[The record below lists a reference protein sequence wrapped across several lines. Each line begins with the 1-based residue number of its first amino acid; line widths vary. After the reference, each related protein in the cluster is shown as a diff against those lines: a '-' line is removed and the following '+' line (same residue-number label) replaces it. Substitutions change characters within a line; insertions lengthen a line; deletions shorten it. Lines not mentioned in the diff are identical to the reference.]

1 MIEIGQRL
9 GMHHTERP
17 CCIFVPSLRNEPV
30 VTREKSST
38 TKSQNRKENDAWRLQ
53 LPRQVTSHALIWR
66 LEGQSWLAGS
76 PQPISQAV
84 AAVSFHH
91 AWPSKGQNSGSLLF
105 LPGSGQTCM
114 HVVFVL
120 KKKHWQQRILVP
132 KTFFPLLVDGK
143 FHSVPH
149 QLMHW
154 KFCIFKK
161 RFEEQNCVLMLTNCT
176 NTRLKK

>member
-1 MIEIGQRL
+1 MRQRL
-9 GMHHTERP
+9 DMHHTERP
-17 CCIFVPSLRNEPV
+17 CCIFVPSLRNERWWLGERAP
-30 VTREKSST
+30 R
-38 TKSQNRKENDAWRLQ
+38 QNPRTGKRTMLGDCK
-53 LPRQVTSHALIWR
+53 LPRQVTSHTRIWR
-66 LEGQSWLAGS
+66 LEGQSRSAGS

-84 AAVSFHH
+84 AAAPFHH
-91 AWPSKGQNSGSLLF
+91 AWPPKGQNSGSLLF

-132 KTFFPLLVDGK
+132 KTFFPLLLDGK

-161 RFEEQNCVLMLTNCT
+161 RVEEQKNCVLMLTNCT